1 MDFLISFLVGFIGIW
16 LASAIV
22 NTKSVDC
29 EYKEPIVNIA
39 KIYGCNKK
47 ISKELKVYSMGKIK
61 NGNYEYV
68 EVIDTIKRL
77 ENDKAGT

>member
-1 MDFLISFLVGFIGIW
+1 MDFLISFLVGFVGIW
-16 LASAIV
+16 VALTFV
-22 NTKSVDC
+22 NTKSIDC

-47 ISKELKVYSMGKIK
+47 ISKELKTYSMYKIR

-77 ENDKAGT
+77 ENDKTGT